1 MWINFKIQAK
11 FWYNKY
17 DMKNS
22 LNIFSKYFLR
32 LSSIAFTFLF
42 AALIISMFE
51 CDMDFSLSTKLFCLF
66 VGIISNVGFFLSTLE
81 WKKRMKWI
89 IAILLV
95 PTIIVNF
102 GFIRMVQYELI
113 VAIVWAMFMGLMAFY
128 QLFKK
133 RGIINEKSD

>member
-1 MWINFKIQAK
+1 
-11 FWYNKY
+11 
-17 DMKNS
+17 
-22 LNIFSKYFLR
+22 
-32 LSSIAFTFLF
+32 
-42 AALIISMFE
+42 
-51 CDMDFSLSTKLFCLF
+51 MDFSLITKLFCLF

>member
-1 MWINFKIQAK
+1 MN
-11 FWYNKY
+11 
-17 DMKNS
+17 NS

-32 LSSIAFTFLF
+32 LSSIAFTYLF

-51 CDMDFSLSTKLFCLF
+51 CDMDFSLITKLFCLF